1 MVSPPR
7 AGDDSFEEYVLERDT
22 ILDSLRRRAVMLSNA
37 LNQLE
42 GVRHNLSRSIH
53 DRIVPVDCK

>member
-7 AGDDSFEEYVLERDT
+7 AGDDSFEEYVLERDA
-22 ILDSLRRRAVMLSNA
+22 ILDSLRRRAAMLSNA

-42 GVRHNLSRSIH
+42 GVRHNLFRSIH
-53 DRIVPVDCK
+53 GLVELIV